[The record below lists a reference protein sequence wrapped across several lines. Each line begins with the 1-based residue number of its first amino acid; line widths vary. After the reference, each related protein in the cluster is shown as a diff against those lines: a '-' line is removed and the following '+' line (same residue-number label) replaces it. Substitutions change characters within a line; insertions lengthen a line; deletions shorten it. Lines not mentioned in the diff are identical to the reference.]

1 MTTRIRGKGQVTI
14 PASVRAAL
22 KLSENDLLS
31 IARVGN
37 AVLLYPQPSVFES
50 VASKFSQEAR
60 RKSIT
65 LEMLLKDLRQ
75 ARRKSR

>member
-1 MTTRIRGKGQVTI
+1 MTTRVRSKGQITI
-14 PASVRAAL
+14 PAGVRTAL

-31 IARVGN
+31 IARVGD

-50 VASKFSQEAR
+50 VANKFSKEAR

-65 LEMLLKDLRQ
+65 LETLLKDLRQ
-75 ARRKSR
+75 LRRKTG